1 MNVCDIMV
9 EPVRIEKSEDLS
21 HALDLMDKYDSRRLM
36 VTSKGTLRGVLT
48 MRNIARALGTSR
60 KSGISAS
67 SLHVATAVSDACT
80 VVPPDM
86 DVDDAISILQAQKG
100 ILIVWDN
107 EADTVIGWIT
117 PQEIL
122 QTQTVSGF
130 AAEFMNKPVTASP
143 GDRVVHVR
151 RTMMDYNIGRL
162 PVIEENRL
170 VGIIT
175 EKDIARA
182 MRAIRGLVT
191 ANQQD
196 TRVKSLLTVDI
207 MSRGVKTVYTNSD
220 IPDVVDLMLKYG
232 YGGIPVLNLDE
243 DLVGFIS
250 RRDVV
255 AKMNA
260 IPQT

>member
-1 MNVCDIMV
+1 MNICDIMV

-21 HALDLMDKYDSRRLM
+21 RALDLMDKYDTRRLM
-36 VTSKGTLRGVLT
+36 VTNKGKLRGVLT

-60 KSGISAS
+60 KSGIAAS

-80 VVPPDM
+80 VVPQDM
-86 DVDDAISILQAQKG
+86 DVDDAISLLQEQRG
-100 ILIVWDN
+100 ILIVQDN
-107 EADTVIGWIT
+107 DEILGWVT

-122 QTQTVSGF
+122 KTQTVFGS
-130 AAEFMNKPVTASP
+130 AAP

-151 RTMMDYNIGRL
+151 RTMMDHNIGRL
-162 PVIEENRL
+162 PVIEDHRL

-175 EKDIARA
+175 EKDIAKA

-196 TRVKSLLTVDI
+196 TRVKNLLTMDI
-207 MSRGVKTVYTNSD
+207 MSRGVRTVHTNSN
-220 IPDVVDLMLKYG
+220 IPDVVNLMLKYG
-232 YGGIPVLNLDE
+232 YGGIPVLNLD
-243 DLVGFIS
+243 DDMVGFIS

-255 AKMNA
+255 AKMRA
-260 IPQT
+260 TSQT

>member
-9 EPVRIEKSEDLS
+9 APVRIEKSEDLS
-21 HALDLMDKYDSRRLM
+21 RALDLMDKYDTRRLM
-36 VTSKGTLRGVLT
+36 VTSKGKLRGVLT

-60 KSGISAS
+60 KSGIAAS

-86 DVDDAISILQAQKG
+86 GVDDAISILREQRG
-100 ILIVWDN
+100 ILLVRNTDEIL
-107 EADTVIGWIT
+107 GWVT
-117 PQEIL
+117 PQEVLKTMTI
-122 QTQTVSGF
+122 SGF
-130 AAEFMNKPVTASP
+130 AAEYMNKAITAAP

-151 RTMMDYNIGRL
+151 RTMMDHDIGRI
-162 PVIEENRL
+162 PVIEDYRL

-175 EKDIARA
+175 EKDIAKA
-182 MRAIRGLVT
+182 MRSIRGLVT

-196 TRVKSLLTVDI
+196 TRVKNLLTGDI
-207 MSRGVKTVYTNSD
+207 MSRGVRTVYTNSNM
-220 IPDVVDLMLKYG
+220 PDVVNLMLKYG

-243 DLVGFIS
+243 ELVGFIS

-255 AKMNA
+255 AKMHA
-260 IPQT
+260 ISQT

>member
-21 HALDLMDKYDSRRLM
+21 RALDLMDKYDTRRLM
-36 VTSKGTLRGVLT
+36 VTSKGKLRGVLT

-60 KSGISAS
+60 KSGIAAS
-67 SLHVATAVSDACT
+67 SLHVATAVGDSCT

-86 DVDDAISILQAQKG
+86 DMDDAISILREQRG
-100 ILIVWDN
+100 ILIVRDDA
-107 EADTVIGWIT
+107 EILGWVT
-117 PQEIL
+117 PQEVLKTI
-122 QTQTVSGF
+122 TISGF
-130 AAEFMNKPVTASP
+130 AAEYMNKAVTAAP

-151 RTMMDYNIGRL
+151 RTMMDHNIGRL
-162 PVIEENRL
+162 PVIEDYRL

-175 EKDIARA
+175 EKDIAKA
-182 MRAIRGLVT
+182 MRSIRGLVT

-196 TRVKSLLTVDI
+196 TRVKNLLTADI

-220 IPDVVDLMLKYG
+220 MPDVVSLMLKYG

-243 DLVGFIS
+243 ELVGFIS

-255 AKMNA
+255 AKMHKVS
-260 IPQT
+260 QT